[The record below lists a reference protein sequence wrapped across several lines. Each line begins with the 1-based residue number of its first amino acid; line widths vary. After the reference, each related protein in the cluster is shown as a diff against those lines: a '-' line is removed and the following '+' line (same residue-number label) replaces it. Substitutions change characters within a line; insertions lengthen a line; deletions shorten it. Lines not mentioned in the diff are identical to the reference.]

1 MQPTQTSIA
10 VALALAV
17 VAFFFIFNGV
27 SIFSTAIP
35 DQGSSDVTAQ
45 TDSNSNQPMPN
56 DTTAAQNLQITDEVV
71 GTGAVAQTGD
81 TVTVDYVG
89 ALTDGTIF
97 DASKKHGTDGFTF
110 KLGAGNVI
118 QGWDLGIAGMREGG
132 KRKLVIPASLGYGSQ
147 GYPGVIPPN
156 ATLNFE
162 VELLKVQKN

>member
-17 VAFFFIFNGV
+17 IAFFFIFNGV
-27 SIFSTAIP
+27 SIFSTSIP
-35 DQGSSDVTAQ
+35 DSGSSDLTTQ
-45 TDSNSNQPMPN
+45 TETNSNQPMPN
-56 DTTAAQNLQITDEVV
+56 DPTAVKELQVTDEVI
-71 GTGAVAQTGD
+71 GTGAVAQPGD

-89 ALTDGTIF
+89 ALTDGTVF

-118 QGWDLGIAGMREGG
+118 RGWDLGVAGMKEGG

-147 GYPGVIPPN
+147 GYPGVIPTN